1 MFSGEFHHTLDSTG
15 RLILPAEFR
24 DALADGLFIAKGMEK
39 CLFIFSRKEWLQL
52 ADKIRLL
59 PLTKK
64 DARQFS
70 RCFFSGAKEG
80 ILDKQGRVLIPDHLR
95 KYAGLNKD
103 VVIIGVSNRLEIW
116 NREKWETYRKQA
128 EKSYAE
134 VAEHLPEFS
143 I

>member
-24 DALADGLFIAKGMEK
+24 DALADGLFIAKGMEE

-64 DARQFS
+64 AARQFS
-70 RCFFSGAKEG
+70 RCLFSGAKEG
-80 ILDKQGRVLIPDHLR
+80 VLDKQGRVLIPEHLR
-95 KYAGLNKD
+95 NYAGLNRD

-116 NREKWETYRKQA
+116 NRENWETYQKQA

-134 VAEHLPEFS
+134 VAEHLPELS

>member
-24 DALADGLFIAKGMEK
+24 DALADGLSIAKGMEK

-52 ADKIRLL
+52 ADKIRRLS
-59 PLTKK
+59 LTKK
-64 DARQFS
+64 DERQFS
-70 RCFFSGAKEG
+70 RFFFSGAKEG

-95 KYAGLNKD
+95 KYAGLNRD
-103 VVIIGVSNRLEIW
+103 VAIIGVSDRLEIW
-116 NREKWETYRKQA
+116 DREKWETYQKQA
-128 EKSYAE
+128 EKSYDE
-134 VAEHLPEFS
+134 VAEHLPELS